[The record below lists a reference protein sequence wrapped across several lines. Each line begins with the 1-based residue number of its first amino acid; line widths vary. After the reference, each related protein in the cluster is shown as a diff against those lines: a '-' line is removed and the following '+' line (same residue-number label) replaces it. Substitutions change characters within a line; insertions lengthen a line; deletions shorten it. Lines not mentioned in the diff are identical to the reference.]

1 MLFKHILLQLFYIS
15 IKKKESWISLLQ
27 DSPHIIMMQKHQQCW
42 FTNQSTIRVP
52 QYILSG
58 LSPKTTTRPQRT
70 AKTTIL
76 AMWFT
81 LSKTRVQFQNNVHI
95 TRRRMASS
103 AVFLC
108 RDQVAP
114 GNGPTTMKILI
125 FFFKF
130 F

>member
-1 MLFKHILLQLFYIS
+1 MIIVMLFKHIMLQLFYIS

-52 QYILSG
+52 PYILLSG
-58 LSPKTTTRPQRT
+58 VSRKTTTRPQRT

-103 AVFLC
+103 VPYFCVTIKLPQETVLP
-108 RDQVAP
+108 R
-114 GNGPTTMKILI
+114 
-125 FFFKF
+125 
-130 F
+130 